1 MHTSQSYSTF
11 SRRTWLAMVGMA
23 LLLILAGCGGSS
35 QTTTPTPT
43 VPTLQYTTLNL
54 GIPTAALNSP
64 VVGNLPDSTK
74 MHVGITFKVNQS
86 MLNGMGQ
93 QKVKA
98 GQSNDLGSVANQL
111 GISDAQYQQ
120 FKTFFG
126 IENATLTLG
135 KLHTYLGVD
144 ATAGSFA
151 KLFQTHFVLHR
162 YNGRTFYAP
171 SPAPKLPTLL
181 AGQIL
186 AVTGLDNFT
195 PPPHEMFSASQRTAL
210 TAEHAQSDCTV
221 DDQAVL
227 PQSIAHS
234 YQYDAF
240 WQHGWHGEG
249 MTINLVEGGAVDQ
262 SDIQNYFDCV
272 GFKGKFGTINVGDTP
287 ADTANQD
294 ASGEATLDIDMIAG
308 LAPNVTILD
317 YQANTDDVQTSSD
330 FWTITN
336 AELQQIIDDN
346 SKNTG
351 AGSIVSI
358 SLGQAEPYFTIGDYQ
373 AISQSLQI
381 LTQAEHMT
389 VFVSS
394 GDCAAFGGGQY
405 NSLAVQFPS
414 TSPYVVS
421 VGGTTLQTDSQGNR
435 TSEQVWSNSNADT
448 GQCQNAWGSGGGNS
462 ITVSEP
468 NWQTAPGVKNKYSDG
483 ERQVPDV
490 AAVADSVPIYF
501 QGSWQDVGGT
511 SAAAPIWAAGLAMV
525 DEGLIR
531 STKEFFYGPS
541 TFYLA
546 DDYSNGLHPYY
557 DITQGSNLYYPATS
571 GWDYATG
578 LGAPNLVDFYN
589 ILFRLITKGQ

>member
-1 MHTSQSYSTF
+1 MHTSQSHPTIT
-11 SRRTWLAMVGMA
+11 RRIWLSLVGMA

-35 QTTTPTPT
+35 QTTNPTPT
-43 VPTLQYTTLNL
+43 VTPLQYTTLNL

-64 VVGNLPDSTK
+64 VVGKLADSTK

-86 MLNGMGQ
+86 TLNGLGQ
-93 QKVKA
+93 NKVKS
-98 GQSNDLGSVANQL
+98 GQSSDLGTVANQL

-120 FKTFFG
+120 FKEFFG
-126 IENATLTLG
+126 IENATVTLG
-135 KLHTYLGVD
+135 KLHTYLSVD
-144 ATAGSFA
+144 ATAAAFGR
-151 KLFQTHFVLHR
+151 LFQTHFVLHR

-171 SPAPKLPTLL
+171 SPAPKIPSVL
-181 AGQIL
+181 ASQIL

-195 PPPHEMFSASQRTAL
+195 PPPHEMFSASQRVLL
-210 TAEHAQSDCTV
+210 TAQHAHADCTV
-221 DDQAVL
+221 DNQAVL
-227 PQSIAHS
+227 PQDIAHT
-234 YQYDAF
+234 YGYDAF

-272 GFKGKFGTINVGDTP
+272 GFKGKFGVINVGQP

-308 LAPNVTILD
+308 LAPNATILD
-317 YQANTDDVQTSSD
+317 YQSNTDNVGDSD
-330 FWTITN
+330 FWAITN
-336 AELQQIIDDN
+336 AELQQIINDN

-351 AGSIVSI
+351 SGSIVSI
-358 SLGQAEPYFTIGDYQ
+358 SLGEAEPYFTIGDF
-373 AISQSLQI
+373 QSLNQSLEI

-394 GDCAAFGGGQY
+394 GDCAAYGGGQY

-421 VGGTTLQTDSQGNR
+421 VGGTMLQTDSKGNR
-435 TSEQVWSNSNADT
+435 VSEQAWSDSSAST
-448 GQCQNAWGSGGGNS
+448 SQCQNSWGSGGGNS
-462 ITVSEP
+462 ITVTEP
-468 NWQTAPGVKNKYSDG
+468 SWQTAPGVKNKYSDG
-483 ERQVPDV
+483 ERQVPDI
-490 AAVADSVPIYF
+490 AAVAYSVPIYW

-525 DEGLIR
+525 NQGLIS
-531 STKEFFYGPS
+531 STKEFFYGPA
-541 TFYLA
+541 TFYTA

-557 DITQGSNLYYPATS
+557 DITQGNNLYYPATA

-589 ILFRLITKGQ
+589 VLLHIITKGQ